1 MSGDAGGSGPVPP
14 HLAGVLMSH
23 RGDLTNRLLA
33 LQLMLVEVRRSQQ
46 ELASHFG
53 VDRKTIRRDIDAL
66 SIYHP
71 VIVEREGRQVFYRY
85 REDFQFRSPTF
96 TPAEAATLLLAQESI
111 AATGL
116 TALSSPFAAHARTL
130 TSKVRRSLP
139 QFLRGR
145 LDALAAVYGSAAS
158 PAKDFAPHAA
168 TIEQLTAAA
177 VERRRVRMR
186 YYTLLS
192 DTTAERLI
200 EPYALYFDPDGATLK
215 VVAYDHL
222 RRRVVPFAVDHI
234 RSLRLTGERFKRPPG
249 FDLRAYL
256 TDNCFN
262 GIHGEPTTV
271 VLRARGVTARV
282 FAERTFHHTQRVL
295 ERTKPRDA
303 DGEETTTI
311 ELRVARGRGLERF
324 VLSWSPDVEVL
335 SPAWLRRAV
344 AETHRRA
351 LGHYFTPKAG
361 E

>member
-1 MSGDAGGSGPVPP
+1 
-14 HLAGVLMSH
+14 MSH

-33 LQLMLVEVRRSQQ
+33 LQLMLVEGRRSQQ

-66 SIYHP
+66 SAYHP
-71 VIVEREGRQVFYRY
+71 VVEEREGRQVFYCY

-130 TSKVRRSLP
+130 MSKVRRSLP

-168 TIEQLTAAA
+168 TVEQLTVAA
-177 VERRRVRMR
+177 VEGRRVRVR

-192 DTTAERLI
+192 DTTRERLI

-222 RRRVVPFAVDHI
+222 RGRVIPFAVDHI
-234 RSLRLTGERFKRPPG
+234 RSLRLTGERFKRPPD

-256 TDNCFN
+256 TDDCFN
-262 GIHGEPTTV
+262 GIHGEPVTV

-282 FAERTFHHTQRVL
+282 FAERTFHHTQRII
-295 ERTKPRDA
+295 KPRPGNNG
-303 DGEETTTI
+303 GEQTTTI

-324 VLSWSPDVEVL
+324 ILSWAPDVEVI
-335 SPAWLRRAV
+335 SPAWLRRNI
-344 AETHRRA
+344 AETHQRA
-351 LGHYFTPKAG
+351 LGHYFTPEAG